1 MAQGVDQQFLDFIN
15 AWLGLKKTEG
25 TLDQLYDKWILGK
38 VGKQKEPRWSVI
50 RNLLHWV
57 D

>member
-1 MAQGVDQQFLDFIN
+1 MAQGDRQFLDFIN
-15 AWLGLKKTEG
+15 AWLGLQKTNG

-38 VGKQKEPRWSVI
+38 VDKQKELRWSVI
-50 RNLLHWV
+50 RNVLHWV

>member
-1 MAQGVDQQFLDFIN
+1 VD
-15 AWLGLKKTEG
+15 T
-25 TLDQLYDKWILGK
+25 LYDKWILGK

-50 RNLLHWV
+50 RNLLQWV